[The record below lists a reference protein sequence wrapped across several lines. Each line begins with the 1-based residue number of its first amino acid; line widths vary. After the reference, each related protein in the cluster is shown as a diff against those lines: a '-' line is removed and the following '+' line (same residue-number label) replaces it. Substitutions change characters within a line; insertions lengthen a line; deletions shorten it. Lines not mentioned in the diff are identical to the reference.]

1 MQNKSKT
8 GQDTENWRED
18 FWKTGFASYLYLK
31 PHLYKEAE
39 SFISHQIA
47 EAEKR
52 ERERIK
58 EFVRTNVIP
67 KEEIHSLDYYE
78 GGARFAEE
86 MFSLLE
92 NNSKE

>member
-8 GQDTENWRED
+8 MQDTENWREE
-18 FWKTGFASYLYLK
+18 LV
-31 PHLYKEAE
+31 KEIMIFTE
-39 SFISHQIA
+39 KNNRNLWSDFISHKIA